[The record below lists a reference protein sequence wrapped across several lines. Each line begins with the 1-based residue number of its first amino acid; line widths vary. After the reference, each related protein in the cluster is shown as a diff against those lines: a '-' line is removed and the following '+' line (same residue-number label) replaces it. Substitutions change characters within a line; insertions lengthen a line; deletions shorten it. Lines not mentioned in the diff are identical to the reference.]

1 MKKHIEEGESEETVG
16 TKFENVTIG
25 MSLLVI
31 KVSNNK
37 DITEKSIYGRHRR
50 TQIITERR
58 RIISSIKRRGKNK
71 REGRYGQNAV
81 YLTFRD
87 IWVSS
92 SLCG

>member
-58 RIISSIKRRGKNK
+58 RIISSM
-71 REGRYGQNAV
+71 NAV
-81 YLTFRD
+81 YLTSRD